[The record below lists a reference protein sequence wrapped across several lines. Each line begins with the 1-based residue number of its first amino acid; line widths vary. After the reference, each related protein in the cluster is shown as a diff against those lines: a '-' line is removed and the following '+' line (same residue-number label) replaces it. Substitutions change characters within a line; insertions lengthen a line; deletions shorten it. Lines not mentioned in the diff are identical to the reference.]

1 MVPEVTQ
8 SDLESSPGEGE
19 SVELED
25 EMLESIIADELH
37 NKHGK
42 SKTSQVMPF

>member
-1 MVPEVTQ
+1 MPEVTH
-8 SDLESSPGEGE
+8 SDLESSPGEGQ
-19 SVELED
+19 SGELED

-42 SKTSQVMPF
+42 NKSSQVLPF